1 MKFGRKIAMALGPAT
16 GGIFLVP
23 SAAQAQ
29 DVNLNYD
36 RLSSL
41 EEPIAFD
48 LGDITVEISGVVDVP
63 VVAEFD
69 QVNDTDSVDIEFIGN
84 FQITAQTQLANRW
97 TIGAAYFGQYATD
110 PIDVFG
116 GNEDYSDNIAAFVGT
131 SFGTVLGGNVNGQV
145 REITRRQR
153 GVGNGFLAF
162 DDFYGSLDDW
172 GGAYVGRFGP
182 TVVSAAVD
190 ENGDFEIGGFF
201 QRPIGQND
209 YRFAVRFADGRFTSQ
224 DGTTEFDT
232 KGIAAVGELVYGSS
246 LFDVGVGYEKLESP
260 IIDVDRWYLSA
271 GAQTQ
276 LGPLR
281 LSAEAHYGQVDG
293 QDEISAG
300 LGASYDIAR
309 GLSANLGVNYEKAN
323 IQAGGISLVQTDEV
337 KAIASLRF
345 SF

>member
-1 MKFGRKIAMALGPAT
+1 MIKARKVALALAPALGGVGLIPK
-16 GGIFLVP
+16 
-23 SAAQAQ
+23 SAHAQ

-48 LGDITVEISGVVDVP
+48 LGDVTVEISGVVDVP

-69 QVNDTDSVDIEFIGN
+69 SVTDTDSVDVEFIGN

-97 TIGAAYFGQYATD
+97 TVGAAYFGQYASD

-116 GNEDYSDNIAAFVGT
+116 GNDDYSDNVAAFVGT
-131 SFGTVLGGNVNGQV
+131 SFGTVLGGNVSGQV
-145 REITRRQR
+145 REITRRER

-162 DDFYGSLDDW
+162 DDFYGGLDDW

-182 TVVSAAVD
+182 TVVSAVVD

-201 QRPIGQND
+201 QRPIGQKD
-209 YRFAVRFADGRFTSQ
+209 YRFSVRAAKGSFTSQ
-224 DGTTEFDT
+224 DGTTAFDT
-232 KGIAAVGELVYGSS
+232 KGVAVVGELVYGSS
-246 LFDVGVGYEKLESP
+246 LFDLGIGYERLESP

-276 LGPLR
+276 VGPLH
-281 LSAEAHYGQVDG
+281 LSAEGHYGQVDG

-309 GLSANLGVNYEKAN
+309 GLSVNLGVNYEKAN
-323 IQAGGISLVQTDEV
+323 IQAGGISLVETDEV

>member
-182 TVVSAAVD
+182 TVIAAAVD
-190 ENGDFEIGGFF
+190 ENGDFELGGFF
-201 QRPIGQND
+201 QRPIGQKD
-209 YRFAVRFADGRFTSQ
+209 YRFALRAADGRFTSQ

>member
-1 MKFGRKIAMALGPAT
+1 MTFKKIAALTIGSASASLAIIPT
-16 GGIFLVP
+16 
-23 SAAQAQ
+23 AAQAQ
-29 DVNLNYD
+29 DVDLNYD

-48 LGDITVEISGVVDVP
+48 LGDITVEISGVLDTP

-69 QVNDTDSVDIEFIGN
+69 SVTDTDSVDVGFVGN

-116 GNEDYSDNIAAFVGT
+116 GNDDYSDNVAGFVGT

-162 DDFYGSLDDW
+162 DDFYGGLDEW

-209 YRFAVRFADGRFTSQ
+209 YRFALRFADGRFTSQ

-232 KGIAAVGELVYGSS
+232 KGISAVGELVYGSS
-246 LFDVGVGYEKLESP
+246 TFDLGLGYERLESP
-260 IIDVDRWYLSA
+260 VADLDRWFLSA
-271 GAQTQ
+271 GARTQ
-276 LGPLR
+276 VGPLH
-281 LSAEAHYGQVDG
+281 LSAEGHYGQVDG

-300 LGASYDIAR
+300 IGASYDIAR
-309 GLSANLGVNYEKAN
+309 GLSVNLGLNYENAR
-323 IQAGGISLVQTDEV
+323 IEAGGVTLVETDEV